1 LTWVAVDW
9 ISVIIM
15 AYLIG
20 SIPSAYL
27 AGRFLKGKDI
37 REVGDKNPG
46 AANVYR
52 TLGPRTGIAVGAAD
66 IGKGVV
72 AVLAA
77 KVVMGGTGAAM
88 VAGVAAVA
96 GHNWS
101 MFLGFR
107 GGRGAASGIGVFI
120 GMIPMPALPL
130 SLAALFLL
138 PIVRSATIAIGIIFI
153 PLPLLAWLTGAS
165 YSVVAFTV
173 GLPLGVGVRH
183 YFTSK
188 KAPTE
193 LESQVEEK
201 AMSQGK

>member
-1 LTWVAVDW
+1 MTWVAVDW

-15 AYLIG
+15 ADLIG

-77 KVVMGGTGAAM
+77 KVVMGGTGADY
-88 VAGVAAVA
+88 
-96 GHNWS
+96 
-101 MFLGFR
+101 
-107 GGRGAASGIGVFI
+107 GGRGSSGG
-120 GMIPMPALPL
+120 GP
-130 SLAALFLL
+130 
-138 PIVRSATIAIGIIFI
+138 
-153 PLPLLAWLTGAS
+153 
-165 YSVVAFTV
+165 
-173 GLPLGVGVRH
+173 
-183 YFTSK
+183 
-188 KAPTE
+188 
-193 LESQVEEK
+193 
-201 AMSQGK
+201 